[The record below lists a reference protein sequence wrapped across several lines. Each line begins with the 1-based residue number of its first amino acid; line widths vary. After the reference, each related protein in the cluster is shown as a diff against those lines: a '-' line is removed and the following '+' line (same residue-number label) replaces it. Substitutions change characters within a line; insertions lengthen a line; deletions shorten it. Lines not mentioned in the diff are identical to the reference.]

1 MGPLIDT
8 GAPYEGGSMKK
19 GTYIYVEDVIQNLT
33 FLNISHHLK
42 ITAECLKYLLNVIKD
57 ELQPEHGTQNILFG
71 KDMAVKEIVGL
82 CRANAELMESMHKLF
97 SGLDLHEQENPGTNH
112 WQAEFKSARVPS
124 ESCLERIS
132 GPVGI
137 FDMSEL
143 NQRFR
148 ESIVD
153 LMSIALSCWEQCT
166 GKNKIELAE
175 ESRVWRINIDCGR
188 LRVRSMDRY
197 LSLTKLPK
205 APRWRDVL
213 KTAYFVLDHVE
224 PGSTARRKL
233 EESLE
238 HTLRLVRLKS
248 H

>member
-1 MGPLIDT
+1 
-8 GAPYEGGSMKK
+8 MKK
-19 GTYIYVEDVIQNLT
+19 GTYIYVEDAIQNLT

-42 ITAECLKYLLNVIKD
+42 ITAECLKYLLNIIEN
-57 ELQPEHGTQNILFG
+57 ELQPEHDTQSFFFG
-71 KDMAVKEIVGL
+71 NDMAVKEIAGL
-82 CRANAELMESMHKLF
+82 CQINAELMESMNKLF
-97 SGLDLHEQENPGTNH
+97 SRWDLNEQENTGTNH
-112 WQAEFKSARVPS
+112 WQAEFKPARVPS
-124 ESCLERIS
+124 ESCLEQIS
-132 GPVGI
+132 GSRNI
-137 FDMSEL
+137 FDMNEL

-153 LMSIALSCWEQCT
+153 LMSIALNCWEQCT
-166 GKNKIELAE
+166 RKNKIELAE
-175 ESRVWRINIDCGR
+175 ESKVWRINIDGGR

-224 PGSTARRKL
+224 PDSTARRKL

-238 HTLRLVRLKS
+238 YTLRIVRLKS